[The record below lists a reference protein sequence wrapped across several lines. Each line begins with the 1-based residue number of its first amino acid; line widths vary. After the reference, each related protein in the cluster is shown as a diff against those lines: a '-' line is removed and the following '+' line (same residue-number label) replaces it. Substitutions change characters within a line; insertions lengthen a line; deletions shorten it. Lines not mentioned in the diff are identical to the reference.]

1 MNLQT
6 PAATKA
12 LGAIALLLIV
22 VAGWMFV
29 VGPKS
34 EALAQV
40 REQIQTS
47 RDQNTLLQQQLVA
60 LREQAAGLDETRAV
74 AEALADKFP
83 ATADQPGL
91 FQQVTAAATAAGI
104 PARDVTALTPT
115 PPTVGAADPA
125 AGVTPQAGTA
135 ELARQTV
142 TVAVNGDYAQTQDL
156 VENLESMDRAYLVGS
171 IAVTAATEGGG
182 FATTVTGDMF
192 VMPPA
197 KDPGPQLEPVS

>member
-1 MNLQT
+1 MNLQS
-6 PAATKA
+6 PGATKA
-12 LGAIALLLIV
+12 LGAIALLLLV
-22 VAGWMFV
+22 LAGWMFV

-47 RDQNTLLQQQLVA
+47 RDQNLLLGQQLLA
-60 LREQAAGLDETRAV
+60 LRKQAEGLDETRAV
-74 AEALADKFP
+74 ADALADKFP
-83 ATADQPGL
+83 ATADQPGV
-91 FQQVTAAATAAGI
+91 FTEVTTAATAAGI

-125 AGVTPQAGTA
+125 TGVTPQTGPA

-142 TVAVNGDYAQTQDL
+142 TVTVNGDYAQTQDL
-156 VENLESMDRAYLVGS
+156 LENLESMDRAYLVSS
-171 IAVTAATEGGG
+171 IAVTADAEGGG

-197 KDPGPQLEPVS
+197 KDPGPQLDLAS